1 MGAGSWW
8 VPAGFLPCFC
18 LSPAATRPPPSE
30 RFLGMYVSPGPPG
43 RPLCTLSTGLPGTA
57 PDLEKRKQIFG
68 QNFIPPKKPK
78 TFLQL
83 VWEALQD
90 VTLIILE
97 IAAIISL
104 GLSFYHPPGES
115 NEGKTAPG
123 TSRSWPAAR
132 MPSHTSGHL
141 GAQGHRSLQAG
152 KLRPRGSGWLSWT
165 RGRERLAPLLPC
177 GKRRGWIN
185 HGHVRVSICRALSVP
200 SSGPRYPP
208 PNNPMTQGP

>member
-1 MGAGSWW
+1 MLGSWL
-8 VPAGFLPCFC
+8 VPASFLLCFFP
-18 LSPAATRPPPSE
+18 LSAFCHVA
-30 RFLGMYVSPGPPG
+30 SPTWDNSGNVCGSLLGPPG
-43 RPLCTLSTGLPGTA
+43 QPLCTLSTGLPGTA

-115 NEGKTAPG
+115 NEGKTGGLRPPRPSLQHACPATLWG
-123 TSRSWPAAR
+123 AQRSWPLLLQDKE
-132 MPSHTSGHL
+132 TE
-141 GAQGHRSLQAG
+141 AQGA
-152 KLRPRGSGWLSWT
+152 RPHPQPVSGQ
-165 RGRERLAPLLPC
+165 GRPPSEPHPQC
-177 GKRRGWIN
+177 S
-185 HGHVRVSICRALSVP
+185 HV
-200 SSGPRYPP
+200 
-208 PNNPMTQGP
+208 

>member
-1 MGAGSWW
+1 MW
-8 VPAGFLPCFC
+8 PDP
-18 LSPAATRPPPSE
+18 
-30 RFLGMYVSPGPPG
+30 LGTILGTCVSLLGPPG
-43 RPLCTLSTGLPGTA
+43 RPFCTLSTGLPGTA

-115 NEGKTAPG
+115 QEGKTGGPL
-123 TSRSWPAAR
+123 P
-132 MPSHTSGHL
+132 P
-141 GAQGHRSLQAG
+141 SLQ
-152 KLRPRGSGWLSWT
+152 
-165 RGRERLAPLLPC
+165 
-177 GKRRGWIN
+177 
-185 HGHVRVSICRALSVP
+185 HVCPATP
-200 SSGPRYPP
+200 EGTP
-208 PNNPMTQGP
+208 G

>member
-1 MGAGSWW
+1 MTFVLSFRAHLHNPGRSHPQILNLMTSAKTT
-8 VPAGFLPCFC
+8 FLTKFSFTVSRDEDVDISFGDGVTIHPTAWCLWHFPDAHCGPEVSVGRQAPDWCLQVSCFVFPLSLC
-18 LSPAATRPPPSE
+18 FATGRPHLGQFPETRASLPGLPSQPFCILSP
-30 RFLGMYVSPGPPG
+30 
-43 RPLCTLSTGLPGTA
+43 GLPGTA

-115 NEGKTAPG
+115 NEGKTLFPTQQQAAWPHPRAP
-123 TSRSWPAAR
+123 
-132 MPSHTSGHL
+132 
-141 GAQGHRSLQAG
+141 
-152 KLRPRGSGWLSWT
+152 K
-165 RGRERLAPLLPC
+165 
-177 GKRRGWIN
+177 
-185 HGHVRVSICRALSVP
+185 
-200 SSGPRYPP
+200 
-208 PNNPMTQGP
+208 

>member
-1 MGAGSWW
+1 MQAHTHL
-8 VPAGFLPCFC
+8 F
-18 LSPAATRPPPSE
+18 
-30 RFLGMYVSPGPPG
+30 
-43 RPLCTLSTGLPGTA
+43 TLSTGLPGTA

-115 NEGKTAPG
+115 NEGRTGAPG
-123 TSRSWPAAR
+123 PCSSHIPTAHITHTCHITHV
-132 MPSHTSGHL
+132 SHTPLLTSPTSG
-141 GAQGHRSLQAG
+141 GSLEKPHPSG
-152 KLRPRGSGWLSWT
+152 ESSVMPRGRTHLRPGM
-165 RGRERLAPLLPC
+165 
-177 GKRRGWIN
+177 N
-185 HGHVRVSICRALSVP
+185 P
-200 SSGPRYPP
+200 SAHCFHEHSLD
-208 PNNPMTQGP
+208 TFVFEFQLKCSSF